1 MSTSTFF
8 NHAHKPESQLYE
20 EIIIEQIKAFGHDV
34 YYLPRKLVRED
45 KLFGEDVLS
54 EFNDAYVIEMY
65 YENASIG
72 AGEADALS
80 KFGLELRDEAKFQVS
95 RFRFNQLTSLDQ
107 NLIATK
113 RPMEGDLIYFPS
125 QNRKKLFEI
134 PFVEEEEFER
144 LHNIPVFTLTCKL
157 FEYSN
162 EALDTGISEIDR
174 IEDLHSTNSIAIY
187 DILLEDG
194 TSALDGGALLFENGY
209 NMLQEEHSMD
219 DIDKSSI
226 NDWLQGESDGIIDF
240 TDSNPFGEI

>member
-1 MSTSTFF
+1 MSTSPFF
-8 NHAHKPESQLYE
+8 NQHYRPESRLYE
-20 EIIIEQIKAFGHDV
+20 EIIIEQIKAFGTDV

-65 YENASIG
+65 YENESMG

-80 KFGLELRDEAKFQVS
+80 KFGLELRDEAKFQVAKL
-95 RFRFNQLTSLDQ
+95 RFEQLISLDQ
-107 NLIATK
+107 NLISSS
-113 RPMEGDLIYFPS
+113 RPNEGDLIYFPS
-125 QNRKKLFEI
+125 QHRKKLFEI
-134 PFVEEEEFER
+134 TFVEEEEFER

-162 EALDTGISEIDR
+162 EALDTGVAEIDV
-174 IEDLHSTNSIAIY
+174 IEDLRSTNSIDFY

-194 TSALDGGALLFENGY
+194 SGELLFENGF
-209 NMLQEEHSMD
+209 NMIQESYSID
-219 DIDKSSI
+219 NIDKGSI
-226 NDWLQGESDGIIDF
+226 NDWLQNESDGIIDF

>member
-1 MSTSTFF
+1 MSTSPFF
-8 NHAHKPESQLYE
+8 NQHYRPESRLYE
-20 EIIIEQIKAFGHDV
+20 EIIIEQIKAFGTDV

-45 KLFGEDVLS
+45 KLFGEDILS

-65 YENASIG
+65 YENESIG

-80 KFGLELRDEAKFQVS
+80 KFGLELRDEAKFQVAKL
-95 RFRFNQLTSLDQ
+95 RFEQLISLDQ
-107 NLIATK
+107 NLISST
-113 RPMEGDLIYFPS
+113 RPNEGDLIYFPS
-125 QNRKKLFEI
+125 QHRKKLFEI
-134 PFVEEEEFER
+134 TFVEEEEFER

-162 EALDTGISEIDR
+162 EALDTGVAEIDV
-174 IEDLHSTNSIAIY
+174 IEDLRSTNSIDFY

-194 TSALDGGALLFENGY
+194 SGELLFENGF
-209 NMLQEEHSMD
+209 NMIQESYSID
-219 DIDKSSI
+219 NIDKGSI

>member
-1 MSTSTFF
+1 MSTSPFF
-8 NHAHKPESQLYE
+8 NQHYRPESRLYE
-20 EIIIEQIKAFGHDV
+20 EIIIEQIKAFGTDV

-65 YENASIG
+65 YENESIG

-80 KFGLELRDEAKFQVS
+80 KFGLELRDEAKFQVAKL
-95 RFRFNQLTSLDQ
+95 RFEQLISLDQ
-107 NLIATK
+107 NLISST
-113 RPMEGDLIYFPS
+113 RPNEGDLIYFPS
-125 QNRKKLFEI
+125 QHRKKLFEI
-134 PFVEEEEFER
+134 TFVEEEEFER

-162 EALDTGISEIDR
+162 EALDTGVAEIDV
-174 IEDLHSTNSIAIY
+174 IEDLRSTNLIDFY

-194 TSALDGGALLFENGY
+194 SGELLFENGF
-209 NMLQEEHSMD
+209 NMIQESYSID
-219 DIDKSSI
+219 NIDKGSI
-226 NDWLQGESDGIIDF
+226 NDWLQLESDGIIDF

>member
-1 MSTSTFF
+1 MSTSPFF
-8 NHAHKPESQLYE
+8 NQHYRPESRLYE
-20 EIIIEQIKAFGHDV
+20 EIIIEQIKAFGTDV

-45 KLFGEDVLS
+45 KLFGEDILS

-65 YENASIG
+65 YENESIG

-80 KFGLELRDEAKFQVS
+80 KFGLELRDEAKFQVAKL
-95 RFRFNQLTSLDQ
+95 RFEQLISLDQ
-107 NLIATK
+107 NLISST
-113 RPMEGDLIYFPS
+113 RPNEGDLIYFPS
-125 QNRKKLFEI
+125 QHRKKLFEI
-134 PFVEEEEFER
+134 TFVEEEEFER

-162 EALDTGISEIDR
+162 EALDTGVAEIDV
-174 IEDLHSTNSIAIY
+174 IEDLHSTNSIDFY

-194 TSALDGGALLFENGY
+194 SGELLFENGF
-209 NMLQEEHSMD
+209 NMIQESYSID
-219 DIDKSSI
+219 NIDKGSI